1 MLPYLLAIVG
11 GYLIGNSKDEK
22 YAEGGKIYQIR
33 DPKKRY
39 YSLSMSTGKPVWN
52 ESADLG
58 YLFTKEDAEKQKEL
72 LGSDL
77 EVVKYDKDWWKYADG
92 GSVTEIQ
99 IEKVYNNKMAKGG
112 TIGDAARVK
121 ELNKTGVIMKIFKS
135 SDLEQFSDM
144 PRENYYYIKFADGS
158 EGTYG
163 KSELEIFKN

>member
-1 MLPYLLAIVG
+1 MIPFILAAVG
-11 GYLIGNSKDEK
+11 GYLIGD
-22 YAEGGKIYQIR
+22 
-33 DPKKRY
+33 
-39 YSLSMSTGKPVWN
+39 SMKSQAF
-52 ESADLG
+52 S
-58 YLFTKEDAEKQKEL
+58 
-72 LGSDL
+72 
-77 EVVKYDKDWWKYADG
+77 DG

-99 IEKVYNNKMAKGG
+99 IEKEGKHIKVYYLKGNIGFDGSLKKNKNSGEYEFEPDYFEDKESENYYDENWEEIGEEILDAFYNKMAKGG